1 MVSLKALLVCL
12 PVAAAGAWVVVD
24 QTREIE
30 QLEDELAP
38 IEEARRSAGES
49 FLRTFQGEHVQRELA
64 AFDRLRELAAALA
77 RARRNRLLGVLA
89 IAVAGLAFVGAS
101 IFRRIARELEE
112 DRRYLQGPGG

>member
-1 MVSLKALLVCL
+1 MVPLKALLICL
-12 PVAAAGAWVVVD
+12 PIAAAGVWVVVD

-30 QLEDELAP
+30 RLEDELAP
-38 IEEARRSAGES
+38 IEEARKSAGEW
-49 FLRTFQGEHVQRELA
+49 FLRTFEGEHVQRELA

-89 IAVAGLAFVGAS
+89 IALAGLGLAGAS

>member
-1 MVSLKALLVCL
+1 MVPLKALIVCL
-12 PVAAAGAWVVVD
+12 PVAGAGAWVVVD
-24 QTREIE
+24 QTREIDRL
-30 QLEDELAP
+30 QDELGH
-38 IEEARRSAGES
+38 IEEARKSAGES

-89 IAVAGLAFVGAS
+89 IALAGLGLVGAS